1 VIKTLY
7 EDGYSQQSTKGG
19 HQLLPCRESFWGVV
33 ECRNRVLWTQ
43 GVKEMC
49 FKNVFEGK
57 SHTEQLHANIEF
69 LPLFASIWLIVV
81 KNGYI
86 DIYILVHPCTCTV
99 PIQRHMTIYIDIYAQ
114 SSGFF
119 FAFGENTIYAHAY
132 ICPCKMFF
140 FAFGENLTQNTYIL

>member
-1 VIKTLY
+1 MKMVILNRAKR
-7 EDGYSQQSTKGG
+7 GG
-19 HQLLPCRESFWGVV
+19 HQLYPVGGSFWGVV

-69 LPLFASIWLIVV
+69 LPLFVHIRMTVV

-86 DIYILVHPCTCTV
+86 YYFAWILSNP
-99 PIQRHMTIYIDIYAQ
+99 
-114 SSGFF
+114 
-119 FAFGENTIYAHAY
+119 
-132 ICPCKMFF
+132 
-140 FAFGENLTQNTYIL
+140 